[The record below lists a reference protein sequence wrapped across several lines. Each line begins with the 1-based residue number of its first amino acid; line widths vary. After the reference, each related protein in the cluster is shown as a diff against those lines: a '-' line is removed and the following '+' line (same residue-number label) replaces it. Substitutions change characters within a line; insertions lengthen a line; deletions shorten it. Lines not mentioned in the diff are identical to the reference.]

1 MVSRDRE
8 GSAESIQCSESRI
21 PFAHPFGSRLTVVM
35 LGIGGLATAV
45 TVEGKLIKVGEPG
58 VLLELPKGRTCVPLA
73 SILHVSV
80 LNTK

>member
-1 MVSRDRE
+1 METFIGDWVGKSVSV
-8 GSAESIQCSESRI
+8 
-21 PFAHPFGSRLTVVM
+21 T

-73 SILHVSV
+73 SILHVSL